1 MTASLLLCVLLLLP
15 TQKELPKFDGPVGP
29 PADKFTPDPS
39 WKPLDK
45 TNSLFFDPKDRSLIL
60 RARVCLRE
68 GYLEHL
74 LCSEQ
79 TKEHESILATKATP
93 KMILAGLILAGADKG
108 HAVRFVPKF
117 EAPTGTA
124 IAITIEWTEDGKKK
138 SIDAKQFVQDSQ
150 TKKPIETDWVFAGSE
165 LYPDP
170 EDATKTLFAADGGD
184 LFTVANFTSAILDLP
199 INSSANDTARSFVA
213 NTEKLPPRNTYVT
226 MILKPIKVAPKKP

>member
-1 MTASLLLCVLLLLP
+1 MTASLLLGVLLLLP

-39 WKPLDK
+39 WKALDK

-93 KMILAGLILAGADKG
+93 KAHWPPI
-108 HAVRFVPKF
+108 PK
-117 EAPTGTA
+117 
-124 IAITIEWTEDGKKK
+124 
-138 SIDAKQFVQDSQ
+138 
-150 TKKPIETDWVFAGSE
+150 
-165 LYPDP
+165 
-170 EDATKTLFAADGGD
+170 AA
-184 LFTVANFTSAILDLP
+184 
-199 INSSANDTARSFVA
+199 R
-213 NTEKLPPRNTYVT
+213 KRNTASCQGAVT
-226 MILKPIKVAPKKP
+226 MAPRPEKME